1 MAEPVT
7 IARPYAEA
15 AFKLARE
22 QNALA
27 AWADAISL
35 IDDVIQ
41 DPQIQ
46 TLIGSPDI
54 TGPALEALLL
64 GVVGDRIPG
73 EARNFVQVLVMNRR
87 LDVMPFIRQ
96 LFEELKRE
104 QEGVLEA
111 TVISA
116 HKMTDVQVKGL
127 VDALAARHG
136 RKINATVETDPEL
149 IGGVRIVMGDK
160 VIDASVRGRLEAMAV
175 ALTH

>member
-27 AWADAISL
+27 SWADAISL
-35 IDDVIQ
+35 IDALVA

-46 TLIGSPDI
+46 SVIGSPNVSADQM
-54 TGPALEALLL
+54 ESLLL
-64 GVVGDRIPG
+64 GIIGDRIPG
-73 EARNFVQVLVMNRR
+73 EARNFIQVLVRNHR
-87 LDVMPFIRQ
+87 LDVMPFIHL
-96 LFEELKRE
+96 LFEDLKRE
-104 QEGVLEA
+104 HEGVLEV

-116 HKMTDVQVKGL
+116 HPLSDAQVKGL
-127 VDALAARHG
+127 VDTLAAKHG
-136 RKINATVETDPEL
+136 RKVTANVEVDPEL

>member
-27 AWADAISL
+27 AWADAMSL
-35 IDDVIQ
+35 LDALVADA
-41 DPQIQ
+41 QIQ
-46 TLIGSPDI
+46 SLIGSPNI
-54 TGPALEALLL
+54 SAGQLEALLL
-64 GVVGDRIPG
+64 GIIGDRIPG
-73 EARNFVQVLVMNRR
+73 EARNFIQVLVQNRR
-87 LDVMPFIRQ
+87 LDVMSFIRQ
-96 LFEELKRE
+96 LFEDLKRE
-104 QEGVLEA
+104 HEGVLEVS
-111 TVISA
+111 VISA
-116 HKMTDVQVKGL
+116 HPLSDAQVKSL
-127 VDALAARHG
+127 VDTLAAKHG
-136 RKINATVETDPEL
+136 RKVTAKVDVDPEL